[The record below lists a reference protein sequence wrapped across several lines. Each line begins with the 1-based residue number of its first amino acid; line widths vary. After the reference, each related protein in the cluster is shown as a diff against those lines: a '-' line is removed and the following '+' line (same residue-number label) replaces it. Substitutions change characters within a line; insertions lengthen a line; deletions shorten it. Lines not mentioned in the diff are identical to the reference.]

1 MMVFVFTTY
10 FLPVALWLP
19 RMFRRNLWIMSTA
32 CISVNIGMWLERFII
47 IVPGIQNKQVFT
59 FSWYNV
65 YAPSVV
71 EWVIIGGTF
80 ALVSLL
86 LLLIARVA
94 PLIPLYDIKEAEILR
109 TEVKIG
115 RATVPAVYRED

>member
-1 MMVFVFTTY
+1 
-10 FLPVALWLP
+10 
-19 RMFRRNLWIMSTA
+19 MSTA

-47 IVPGIQNKQVFT
+47 IVPGLQNKQVFT
-59 FSWYNV
+59 FSWYSV
-65 YAPSVV
+65 YVPSAV
-71 EWVIIGGTF
+71 EWTIIGATF

-86 LLLIARVA
+86 MLLISRVV

-115 RATVPAVYRED
+115 RVTVPAVYRED